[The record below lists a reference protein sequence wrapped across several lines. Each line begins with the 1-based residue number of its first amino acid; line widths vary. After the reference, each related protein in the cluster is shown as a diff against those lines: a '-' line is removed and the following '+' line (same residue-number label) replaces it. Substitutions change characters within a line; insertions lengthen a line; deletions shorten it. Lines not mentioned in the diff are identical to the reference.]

1 MKKTML
7 AVLAVSAVTAAAQ
20 QPPDVRAV
28 VFRVNGEPV
37 RLAEVNLA
45 AQNLASQLQ
54 MQGQQVDR
62 ERVSQAAVRQ
72 VIDTELLAQ
81 EAGRRGIEAD
91 REAVDRV
98 MQRFREQHGG
108 AEALATEL
116 ESSGLDP
123 AWLEEIVTESNL
135 VQSLIDQIR
144 ATITVSDEEVERF
157 YADNPD
163 LFESPEQVRARHILF
178 QAGAEATDEE
188 REAARAKAEAA
199 RERALGDEEF
209 AELARELSEG
219 PSAAEGGDLG
229 FFTRDRM
236 VEPFASAAFDLEPGE
251 ISPVVG
257 TEFGYHV
264 IKLEERKAAGTDG
277 LEDVR
282 DRIRSSLQ
290 GQQVDTAVG
299 ELLESLHEKAE
310 IVPVGPAAEAGPP
323 AGVAPSPPGADG
335 GTTQEEGPDE

>member
-7 AVLAVSAVTAAAQ
+7 AVVAATAVTAAAQ
-20 QPPDVRAV
+20 QAPDVRAV

-37 RLAEVNLA
+37 RMAEINLA

-62 ERVSQAAVRQ
+62 EQVTQAALRQ

-81 EAGRRGIEAD
+81 EARRRGLEAD
-91 REAVDRV
+91 TEAVGQV

-116 ESSGLDP
+116 QSSGLDP
-123 AWLEEIVTESNL
+123 EWLESIVTESQL
-135 VQSLIDQIR
+135 VQSLIDEVR
-144 ATITVSDEEVERF
+144 GTVTVSDEEIETF

-188 REAARAKAEAA
+188 RQAARAKAEAA
-199 RERALGDEEF
+199 RQRALGDEEF
-209 AELARELSEG
+209 AELAEELSEG
-219 PSAAEGGDLG
+219 PSAVQGGDLG

-264 IKLEERKAAGTDG
+264 IKLEERRPAGTDS
-277 LEDVR
+277 LDDVR
-282 DRIRSSLQ
+282 DRIRSSLE
-290 GQQVDTAVG
+290 GQQVDAKVG
-299 ELLESLHEKAE
+299 ELLESLREKAE
-310 IVPVGPAAEAGPP
+310 VVPVGPAAEAGPP
-323 AGVAPSPPGADG
+323 TASAPSAEGAGGD
-335 GTTQEEGPDE
+335 GTTQEEGSR